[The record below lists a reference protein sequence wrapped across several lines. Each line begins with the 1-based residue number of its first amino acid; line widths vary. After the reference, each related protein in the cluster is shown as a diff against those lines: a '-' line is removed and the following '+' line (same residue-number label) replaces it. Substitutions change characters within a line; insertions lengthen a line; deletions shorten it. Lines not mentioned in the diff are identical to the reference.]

1 MCELSDAAWDVLMPA
16 LNRMQQKHEPHLLWR
31 PSGKWSRIILC
42 SGSFP
47 PRDKQN
53 TPKSLRYFHIGA
65 PDLFSWIWS
74 FKKGGQMGL
83 TPILFE
89 FDMQRFFNSGA
100 ALCWQNT
107 FHYLESSNTDV
118 DALCKIT
125 SIPTYIFPSFGM
137 PRLPRTCIKTNS
149 LSSLIQYIS
158 NSPVRIN

>member
-1 MCELSDAAWDVLMPA
+1 MSPICYDG
-16 LNRMQQKHEPHLLWR
+16 HLA
-31 PSGKWSRIILC
+31 SVQEEYST
-42 SGSFP
+42 GSLP

-53 TPKSLRYFHIGA
+53 TPKSQIGA

-83 TPILFE
+83 KPILFE
-89 FDMQRFFNSGA
+89 FDMQCFFNAGA

-137 PRLPRTCIKTNS
+137 PRVP
-149 LSSLIQYIS
+149 
-158 NSPVRIN
+158 